1 MKKAVVIIL
10 ALSLSF
16 FLFACGNN
24 ADNSLIETTQK
35 ITETVAEVIGYSA
48 HSPAKVKVLL
58 NLEETESSE
67 ETVLSEAD
75 TQKIAEIIE
84 NDKWKTLGVNCDCLY
99 DFSITLDN
107 SIYYYSSACG
117 TLQNTENNTYRNAE
131 LDSDKKAELNE
142 ILKSCG
148 LLCCDTVED
157 LHALSATA
165 SQSEGEICVQPRKT
179 TVAAADFALKILKEA
194 INDEANALVSPVSLI
209 TALSMTANGAKG
221 ETLEQIETVLGADVD
236 SFNRDFSKS
245 ALNRNG
251 VKTAN
256 SIWINDIPA
265 LKINQSFI
273 DTNQKHYGAEIFKER
288 FNKTTLDKI
297 NRWVSDNTDGMI
309 KNGLDE
315 IDAHALMYL
324 INTVLF
330 DAEWKVK
337 YDSTEVMENQTFTAE
352 NGKKQTVTML
362 YSEMGCNEYNNF
374 VLGKTEGIIRDYT
387 NGYSFA
393 ALLPNEGVSIE
404 DALKSFSGSQ
414 FVRAV
419 TKHVGVKNFD
429 DGVYLVETKI
439 PKFEFDCSFE
449 FTDTLKKL
457 GMPLAFDSMK
467 ADFSGISSSLDYP
480 LYISRVYHN
489 TAISF
494 TENGTK
500 AGAATYVE
508 IKCGSAKPPV
518 NVKKLY
524 FDRPFIYVIYKTD
537 TGLPLFAGTV
547 RDFEG

>member
-1 MKKAVVIIL
+1 MKKAVSIIL
-10 ALSLSF
+10 VLSLSF
-16 FLFACGNN
+16 FLFSCDNN
-24 ADNSLIETTQK
+24 TNNSLTETTQK
-35 ITETVAEVIGYSA
+35 ITETVAEVLGQSVQNT
-48 HSPAKVKVLL
+48 AKVKILL
-58 NLEETESSE
+58 NPEETENSD
-67 ETVLSEAD
+67 ETVLSETD
-75 TQKIAEIIE
+75 TQKIAEIFENIE
-84 NDKWKTLGVNCDCLY
+84 WETLSVTCDCLY
-99 DFSITLDN
+99 DFSITLNN
-107 SIYYYSSACG
+107 SEYYYSSACG
-117 TLQNTENNTYRNAE
+117 TLEKADAAVNKSAE
-131 LDSDKKAELNE
+131 LDSDKKAKLNE
-142 ILKSCG
+142 ILKNSTN
-148 LLCCDTVED
+148 LRHDTVEELD
-157 LHALSATA
+157 ALSATE
-165 SQSEGEICVQPRKT
+165 SQEKVEVRVEPRKS
-179 TVAAADFALKILKEA
+179 TVAAADFAFKMLKEA
-194 INDEANALVSPVSLI
+194 INDETNAVISPISLI

-221 ETLEQIETVLGADVD
+221 ETLKQIEAVLGADIAA
-236 SFNRDFSKS
+236 FNRDFSKS

-256 SIWINDIPA
+256 SIWIKDTPA

-273 DTNQKHYGAEIFKER
+273 DTNQKHYGAEIFKEK
-288 FNKTTLDKI
+288 FNKATLDKI

-315 IDAHALMYL
+315 ISADALMYL

-330 DAEWKVK
+330 DAEWKTK
-337 YDSTEVMENQTFTAE
+337 YNSSEVMNNQTFTAE
-352 NGKKQTVTML
+352 NGEKQTVTML
-362 YSEMGCNEYNNF
+362 FSEMGCNKYNNF

-404 DALKSFSGSQ
+404 DALNSFSGNQ

-419 TKHVGVKNFD
+419 TKHVGVKDFD
-429 DGVYLVETKI
+429 NGVYLVETKI

-457 GMPLAFDSMK
+457 GMPLAFDPMK

-508 IKCGSAKPPV
+508 IKCGSAKPPE
-518 NVKKLY
+518 NVKRLF
-524 FDRPFIYVIYKTD
+524 FDRPFIYVIYETD

-547 RDFEG
+547 RDFNE